1 MKTNIDDATL
11 QAAID
16 VACNETAKTHE
27 IYLNALDLKLDND
40 YWADESPARLTLA
53 RALLARLPEP
63 TPPTAD
69 GKTPGQVAFEAF
81 QARVGG
87 WEGSSYKAE
96 YEKSASAVLAAFGGQ
111 SSLELKMQDRA
122 EKAEAELGNLLAIIH
137 RDGGHYQAEY
147 GSPKAIQEAHQVIG
161 NKEKAEAEL
170 DRIVAAAHEAGWNG
184 VENPKDLAQFIKRQ
198 AEELDR
204 IKPEPAVPGRDLA
217 DHRDTESATFEAH
230 GTTWTRHSPGDP
242 MPVDTVTRIN
252 VLMNDGIVCEDQ
264 YVEFASTWACIIG
277 WRYAGELAPEPK
289 PWQPAVGDVVKANPV
304 QDTSFMGGTPRR
316 LHWSEAGPMSAQ
328 APDRARKGS
337 LNSLALGGQMYWR
350 DLALQLAEVWWKC
363 HNIGASLQHGDID
376 TDVSFSVVCEQHG
389 GQCFHADTPHN
400 AWLKAEKWLMSPDRA
415 NFPASTLTT
424 A

>member
-1 MKTNIDDATL
+1 MTRELSLIIITMKTNIDDATL
-11 QAAID
+11 QDAID

-40 YWADESPARLTLA
+40 YWADEAPARLALA

-63 TPPTAD
+63 TPPTLPD
-69 GKTPGQVAFEAF
+69 GKTP
-81 QARVGG
+81 
-87 WEGSSYKAE
+87 
-96 YEKSASAVLAAFGGQ
+96 
-111 SSLELKMQDRA
+111 
-122 EKAEAELGNLLAIIH
+122 
-137 RDGGHYQAEY
+137 
-147 GSPKAIQEAHQVIG
+147 
-161 NKEKAEAEL
+161 
-170 DRIVAAAHEAGWNG
+170 
-184 VENPKDLAQFIKRQ
+184 
-198 AEELDR
+198 
-204 IKPEPAVPGRDLA
+204 VPGRDLA

-242 MPVDTVTRIN
+242 MPVDSVTRIN

-328 APDRARKGS
+328 APDRARKG
-337 LNSLALGGQMYWR
+337 GQMYWR